1 MFIYLPVCIC
11 LFIHSVIH
19 SCTWDSLSHT
29 IFQACLKFVITQAVL
44 ELTVDPVVIAP
55 PPSDGRVSVN
65 YHIRFEEEVQI
76 STFITENDKTNT
88 VYIYEQVGFLI

>member
-1 MFIYLPVCIC
+1 M
-11 LFIHSVIH
+11 
-19 SCTWDSLSHT
+19 
-29 IFQACLKFVITQAVL
+29 TQAVL

-76 STFITENDKTNT
+76 STFITENDKNKHSL
-88 VYIYEQVGFLI
+88 YL